1 MCSVSHFAL
10 ERLLS
15 ACSAEQVSTLLAC
28 IAPYFNAV
36 AVQKHG
42 PTAQAHALQPA
53 SQPEC
58 LLLRLPPIDR
68 RCCCCCV
75 RVCAVTPPAPVCAL
89 CMCVVSGSFACQA
102 LVDALRTEAQIS
114 SLTSAVSASARAR
127 LSEEQLERAHEV
139 MRQAGI
145 SLSPQA
151 LHTAG
156 GSAPS
161 PPPPASA
168 LSLDLHHLCTNAS
181 GHFVV
186 LRLLARLP
194 PASLHFVDAC
204 MAAHCRAICCDHH
217 GLRVVKAYLAARP
230 AAALHAFYAQVV
242 ELCPQLVEDGYG
254 NCQLAHTNTTGRAH
268 HAGYHA
274 EQRTLR
280 PCLTALLLRVRVLLA
295 LWCVQTACRLCWRRA
310 AATCALL

>member
-1 MCSVSHFAL
+1 MQCGAGEHSAGLHRAL
-10 ERLLS
+10 LQRRRRTEARS
-15 ACSAEQVSTLLAC
+15 DCTGTGTPAS
-28 IAPYFNAV
+28 
-36 AVQKHG
+36 
-42 PTAQAHALQPA
+42 QPA
-53 SQPEC
+53 SQNASC
-58 LLLRLPPIDR
+58 CASRHLTAAATAAATAAVCACVLSLHLRL
-68 RCCCCCV
+68 CV
-75 RVCAVTPPAPVCAL
+75 RCVC
-89 CMCVVSGSFACQA
+89 VSCQARFACQA
-102 LVDALRTEAQIS
+102 LVDALSTEAQIS
-114 SLTSAVSASARAR
+114 SLTSAVTASARAR

-168 LSLDLHHLCTNAS
+168 LSLDLQHLCTNAS

-194 PASLHFVDAC
+194 PASLYFVDAC
-204 MAAHCRAICCDHH
+204 LAAHCRAICCDHH

-230 AAALHAFYAQVV
+230 AAALQAFYAQVV

-254 NCQLAHTNTTGRAH
+254 NCQLAHTNMTGRAH
-268 HAGYHA
+268 HAGYHT

-280 PCLTALLLRVRVLLA
+280 P
-295 LWCVQTACRLCWRRA
+295 
-310 AATCALL
+310 